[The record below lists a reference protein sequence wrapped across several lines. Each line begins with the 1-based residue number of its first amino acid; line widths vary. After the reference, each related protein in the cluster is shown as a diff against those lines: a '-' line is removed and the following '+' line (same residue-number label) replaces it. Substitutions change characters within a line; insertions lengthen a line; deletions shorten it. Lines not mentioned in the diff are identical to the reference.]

1 MAEKFANV
9 CAPASCEAEFNYE
22 CDKLK
27 QYILD
32 QGSGAQYEKKAAYID
47 VLREKKQGYFD
58 YTPVMMNGQLATGA
72 PVIAYICAYGH
83 LVTCCC
89 RYCRM
94 SMVSTQ
100 GKKENATDVIDADQ
114 RHVPCSM

>member
-83 LVTCCC
+83 LLTCCLLQVLWNV
-89 RYCRM
+89 Y
-94 SMVSTQ
+94 
-100 GKKENATDVIDADQ
+100 GFFLKEKRKCDG
-114 RHVPCSM
+114 RC